1 MDLHPLGQTN
11 CQGRPFGINRLGCK
25 QANLSPSC
33 FIYTWCLLPLTWILT
48 LRVGGISR
56 KTVCCLPL
64 IPCLPTPFSFL
75 FKAPGI
81 AKWHVLNTECS
92 QLKIP
97 KHMLI
102 CTGTSS
108 PGALQTLSHLSLK
121 TPREVGC
128 GQTVLFPKSEEG
140 FKRKGQHLSFYT
152 EAQQTNSGL
161 KLLSLRSHHSASHSL
176 GMAGVHVQKYKPK
189 DPGTRAVIRLR
200 GIWKLL
206 CFFGSFFWVPLL
218 PSRL

>member
-1 MDLHPLGQTN
+1 MARPEHRMLSAKNTQAYAYLHWY
-11 CQGRPFGINRLGCK
+11 F
-25 QANLSPSC
+25 LSRGLTDVIS
-33 FIYTWCLLPLTWILT
+33 FIL
-48 LRVGGISR
+48 
-56 KTVCCLPL
+56 K
-64 IPCLPTPFSFL
+64 
-75 FKAPGI
+75 
-81 AKWHVLNTECS
+81 NT
-92 QLKIP
+92 Q
-97 KHMLI
+97 
-102 CTGTSS
+102 
-108 PGALQTLSHLSLK
+108 
-121 TPREVGC
+121 EVGC

-161 KLLSLRSHHSASHSL
+161 KLLSLRSHHSASHTL

-189 DPGTRAVIRLR
+189 DPGTRAVARLR